1 MRIDMTA
8 KDLMKAGRLSDARRV
23 LIEEVKSA
31 PADVGKR
38 TLLFQVLAMG
48 GEWDKALIHLDMI
61 STRAPERTV
70 GVHTYLGIIEAEK
83 ERLKVARRLQQPSFL
98 PEPPAYTG
106 MYLDYLDA
114 LKAGRFGEAKG
125 LVEEIDKIIP
135 LVSGTLDSKRFDGFC
150 DTDARLYPFLE
161 AFVHERY
168 VWIPFEAIRELV
180 IQGPRTSFD
189 LIWAMANITTWGGLT
204 MNCCLPVVYPETFL
218 CEEEQL
224 KLGRLTDWVPLGGG
238 FSKALGQHVF
248 QAGDEE
254 AAILDIREVTFLLEG
269 GQP

>member
-1 MRIDMTA
+1 MTA

-31 PADVGKR
+31 PTDVGKR

-61 STRAPERTV
+61 STQDPTRSV
-70 GVHTYLGIIEAEK
+70 GVHTYLSIIEAEK
-83 ERLKVARRLQQPSFL
+83 ERLKVVQRMRQPSIL
-98 PEPPAYTG
+98 PEPPAYIG
-106 MYLDYLDA
+106 IYLEYLDA
-114 LKAGRFGEAKG
+114 LKANKFDDAKG
-125 LVEEIDKIIP
+125 LMEQIDKQKP
-135 LVSGTLDSKRFDGFC
+135 MVSGTLNSKEFNGFY

-168 VWIPFEAIRELV
+168 VWIPFESIRELV
-180 IQGPRTSFD
+180 IHEPRTSFD
-189 LIWAMANITTWGGLT
+189 LIWVTAGITTWEGLT

-218 CEEEQL
+218 YENEQA
-224 KLGRLTDWVPLGGG
+224 KLGRLTDWAPLGGG

-248 QAGDEE
+248 QVGDEE
-254 AAILDIREVTFLLEG
+254 TAILDIREVTFRLEG

>member
-1 MRIDMTA
+1 MTA
-8 KDLMKAGRLSDARRV
+8 KELMKAGRLSDARRV

-31 PADVGKR
+31 PTDVGKR

-61 STRAPERTV
+61 STQDPTRSV
-70 GVHTYLGIIEAEK
+70 GVHTYLSIIEAEK
-83 ERLKVARRLQQPSFL
+83 ERLKVVQRMRQPSVL
-98 PEPPAYTG
+98 PEPPAYIG
-106 MYLDYLDA
+106 MYLEYLDA
-114 LKAGRFGEAKG
+114 LKAGKFADAKG
-125 LVEEIDKIIP
+125 LMEQIDKQKP
-135 LVSGTLDSKRFDGFC
+135 MVSGTLNSKEFDGFS

-180 IQGPRTSFD
+180 IHEPRTSFD
-189 LIWAMANITTWGGLT
+189 LIWVTANITTWEGLT

-218 CEEEQL
+218 YENEQA
-224 KLGRLTDWVPLGGG
+224 KLGRLTEWAPLGGG

-248 QAGDEE
+248 QVGDEE
-254 AAILDIREVTFLLEG
+254 MAILDIREVIFQLEG